1 MAFIRAIEVSTLFF
15 FNESSY
21 SSYCRIKSSAAV
33 ISPSSRCQIFAGFLL
48 GFSRICMIELR
59 KITTG

>member
-33 ISPSSRCQIFAGFLL
+33 ISPSSRYIFARYLLASFLQY
-48 GFSRICMIELR
+48 SVNSYVID
-59 KITTG
+59 